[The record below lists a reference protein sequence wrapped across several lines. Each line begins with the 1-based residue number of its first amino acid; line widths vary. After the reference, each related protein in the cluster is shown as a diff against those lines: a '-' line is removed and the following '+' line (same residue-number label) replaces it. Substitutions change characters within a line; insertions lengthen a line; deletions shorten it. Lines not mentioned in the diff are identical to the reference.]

1 MSELNALAA
10 RGVKHLLVRQ
20 AALQVLTFAAGI
32 VLARTLSPAEFGL
45 FFIATF
51 LVFAFALAADFGL
64 AASLVQRREELTDRD
79 LQVAFTLQQVLI
91 GAAVVALWLAAPRLT
106 GIYPDA
112 PPETIW
118 LVRALAAGLYLTAW
132 RSISVLQL
140 ERRLR
145 FGRVAWIEVAEALV
159 YYGAAVGLAVSGH
172 GVWSFV
178 WATIA
183 RGVVGTALAFAAAP
197 WPVRLAVDRKI
208 APGLLRFGI
217 PFQLQA
223 VSNQLGSWI
232 IPVLVGLLA
241 GPAAVGL
248 LGWASA
254 NARKPLLLVD
264 SAMRV
269 AFPHL
274 SRLQDDARE
283 LERVLG
289 RYLAYLLVPSGLW
302 LAVIGVAG
310 PSLVPLIYTEKWS
323 PAVPALILYAAALVA
338 DVFSW
343 VAAIGLNARG
353 RVGYVTRVTLIR
365 GVVFIG
371 ASVPL
376 VLAVGYNGVPMAYL
390 LTGLAGI
397 PFYARGY
404 GRGWLRRTT
413 AGLAWIAAPT
423 AAGAAAGL
431 LVLAAPLDGA
441 AQPILSCL
449 AVVSAF
455 ALAAWRLCP
464 AELRPSRPRPTPAPA
479 PVVAD

>member
-1 MSELNALAA
+1 MNELNALAA
-10 RGVKHLLVRQ
+10 RGVKHLVARQ
-20 AALQVLTFAAGI
+20 AGVHVLTFTAGI

-45 FFIATF
+45 FFIASF
-51 LVFAFALAADFGL
+51 LVFAFALAADFGV
-64 AASLVQRREELTDRD
+64 APSLVQRREELSDRD
-79 LQVAFTLQQVLI
+79 LQVAFTVQQVLI
-91 GAAVVALWLAAPRLT
+91 AVAVVALWLAAPWLA
-106 GIYPDA
+106 GLYPDA
-112 PPETIW
+112 PPETVW
-118 LVRALAAGLYLTAW
+118 LVRALAASLYLTAW

-159 YYGAAVGLAVSGH
+159 YHGAAVGLALSGL

-178 WATIA
+178 WATLA
-183 RGVVGTALAFAAAP
+183 RGLAGTALAFAAAP
-197 WPVRLAVDRKI
+197 WPVRFAFDRKI
-208 APGLLRFGI
+208 ARGLLRFGV

-232 IPVLVGLLA
+232 VPVLVGALV

-264 SAMRV
+264 NAMRV

-283 LERVLG
+283 LERMLG

-302 LAVIGVAG
+302 LAVIVVSG
-310 PSLVPLIYTEKWS
+310 PSLVPLVYTEKWS
-323 PAVPALILYAAALVA
+323 PAVPALALFA
-338 DVFSW
+338 TALPIDVFSW
-343 VAAIGLNARG
+343 TAGIGLNALG
-353 RVGYVTRVTLIR
+353 RVGYVARVALIR

-376 VLAVGYNGVPMAYL
+376 VLAIGYNGVPVAYL

-404 GRGWLRRTT
+404 GYGWLGRTA
-413 AGLAWIAAPT
+413 AGLSWILLPT
-423 AAGAAAGL
+423 VAGAAAGL
-431 LVLAAPLDGA
+431 LVLAAPVDGA

-449 AVVSAF
+449 AVIATF
-455 ALAAWRLCP
+455 AVATWRACP
-464 AELRPSRPRPTPAPA
+464 AELRPSRPRPKPAPA
-479 PVVAD
+479 PVVAE